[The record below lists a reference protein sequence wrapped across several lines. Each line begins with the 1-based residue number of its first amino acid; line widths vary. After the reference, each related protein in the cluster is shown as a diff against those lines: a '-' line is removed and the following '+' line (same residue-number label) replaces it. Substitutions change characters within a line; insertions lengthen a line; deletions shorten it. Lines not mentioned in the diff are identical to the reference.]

1 VQLKL
6 DEVAKRYRLETRGVV
21 HVGANEGQEIDAY
34 LEAGF
39 ARFMMFEPLHGPFAK
54 LTENIKAR
62 EHLAAFETYRVALGS
77 SPDRANMFVASNGGA
92 SSSLLKPIAGK
103 RSMKN
108 IDFDAEETV
117 DVQTLDHYMG
127 GDNDFNFLVLDTQGF
142 EKEVLLG
149 ARETIG
155 TFDAVIC
162 EINRD
167 ITYHASATIG
177 DIDRIMSGYGFT
189 RMETHWVG
197 RGWGDG
203 VYIRDALVPKGAQ
216 HIETDSKKPR
226 SGLKKVLYR
235 LLRRG

>member
-1 VQLKL
+1 MQLKL
-6 DEVAKRYRLETRGVV
+6 DEVAKRYGLETRGVV

-39 ARFMMFEPLHGPFAK
+39 SRFKMFEPLHGPFAK
-54 LTENIKAR
+54 LTENVKAR
-62 EHLAAFETYRVALGS
+62 EHLAAFELFQVALGS

-108 IDFDAEETV
+108 IDFDAKETV
-117 DVQTLDHYMG
+117 EVQTLDRYIDR
-127 GDNDFNFLVLDTQGF
+127 DNDFNFLVLDTQGF

-149 ARETIG
+149 SKETIG

-167 ITYHASATIG
+167 ITYHASATIT
-177 DIDRIMSGYGFT
+177 DIDRIMAGYGFT

-203 VYIRDALVPKGAQ
+203 VYIRDALVPEDAEQ
-216 HIETDSKKPR
+216 IETDSKKPR
-226 SGLKKVLYR
+226 SRIKKVLYR
-235 LLRRG
+235 LLRRS